1 LYFIYQ
7 VIAPCGVNDFVC
19 GQAAEWV
26 SNGTELCH
34 AAGYAVKLSDDAYVG
49 AEEASCYGGRAS
61 LDSIADSWRS
71 SRSEFPQKDENLRVL
86 EDFQQWVQEMPFSEK
101 ISWAVGG
108 LVLTAGLLFMR
119 LDQSILAFLISSRFH
134 I

>member
-1 LYFIYQ
+1 MDFTYQ

-34 AAGYAVKLSDDAYVG
+34 AAGFAVKLSDAYVG
-49 AEEASCYGGRAS
+49 VEEVSCYGGRAS
-61 LDSIADSWRS
+61 LDSISDSWRS
-71 SRSEFPQKDENLRVL
+71 PQSEFTQKVENLGVV
-86 EDFQQWVQEMPFSEK
+86 EDFQQWVQEMQFSEK
-101 ISWAVGG
+101 VSWAVGG

-119 LDQSILAFLISSRFH
+119 LD
-134 I
+134 